1 MVCCIQNIKK
11 AMKIDMKT
19 QQQKRIGVRQKTP
32 EKTEPRKV
40 EKAAE
45 EQPERKFISRK
56 SAVILFCVFWIP
68 IFLYCL
74 PGNIL
79 WDTVSAM
86 IQFLKIDYMTQSN
99 PYFLNFLFGSVAY
112 VSQTL
117 GDINI
122 GVMVYCILQGG
133 LMIYLL
139 ADIICWAGT
148 RNRIAGYVLLL
159 FYGLVPVFPIYSM
172 TMSKDSCFAAAIL
185 LYVSLAIRS
194 LNKQDFWQ
202 NDRNTLLFSLSIL
215 LMTLF
220 RNHAGWIPAVTFI
233 LYAVFALKQKKM
245 VFRAAVVLALVSFL
259 AIFLPK
265 ILRIP
270 PAETKENMSVPLQ
283 TMAFYA
289 QTHPDDMTEEDK
301 AIISRVI
308 PYEDMLAKFDP
319 DISDPLKNI
328 STFNKETTGPFIRLW
343 LQKLVRHPETMI
355 SGFSRSTSVYIDP
368 AGYCKIRVQARLGF
382 DGLSSTKQ
390 ALGLKNNNPNLS
402 ILNDYVNGWLNTPV
416 LHLFV
421 KIGLF
426 SIVLGI
432 CVLLMII
439 FKHGRY
445 MFCAA
450 PLLMVFVGCLLSPV
464 NGYYRYAYPMI
475 IGVPF
480 LFVDMITTIAGK
492 IRKNELRPLMIK
504 RD

>member
-1 MVCCIQNIKK
+1 
-11 AMKIDMKT
+11 
-19 QQQKRIGVRQKTP
+19 
-32 EKTEPRKV
+32 
-40 EKAAE
+40 
-45 EQPERKFISRK
+45 
-56 SAVILFCVFWIP
+56 
-68 IFLYCL
+68 
-74 PGNIL
+74 
-79 WDTVSAM
+79 
-86 IQFLKIDYMTQSN
+86 
-99 PYFLNFLFGSVAY
+99 
-112 VSQTL
+112 
-117 GDINI
+117 
-122 GVMVYCILQGG
+122 
-133 LMIYLL
+133 
-139 ADIICWAGT
+139 
-148 RNRIAGYVLLL
+148 
-159 FYGLVPVFPIYSM
+159 
-172 TMSKDSCFAAAIL
+172 
-185 LYVSLAIRS
+185 
-194 LNKQDFWQ
+194 
-202 NDRNTLLFSLSIL
+202 
-215 LMTLF
+215 
-220 RNHAGWIPAVTFI
+220 
-233 LYAVFALKQKKM
+233 M

-259 AIFLPK
+259 AVFLPK

-289 QTHPDDMTEEDK
+289 QTHPDDMTEDDK

-402 ILNDYVNGWLNTPV
+402 TLNDYVNGWLNTPV